1 MLQRVCTVYPRLVSE
16 TTVADRVP
24 YKCMRIGFCAQSLRE
39 TGKRTTPTTRDSCCV
54 SESVRSNDRIVPYS
68 KASPPVQSATPP
80 QKQEQRT
87 PEIRIGIPGHVHN
100 VRSQPRYV
108 IHKYRSTPRLGNKF
122 GPFAASTRWAQVWK
136 LFSVLCPHLRGC
148 QCSYSKTIDSVMDAG
163 RQPHGSLLPGYL
175 PSRLGISQGFL
186 LIWRV

>member
-1 MLQRVCTVYPRLVSE
+1 
-16 TTVADRVP
+16 
-24 YKCMRIGFCAQSLRE
+24 MRIGFCAQSLRE

-54 SESVRSNDRIVPYS
+54 VNQCDRTIGSCRTVRLPLRFNRRRRL
-68 KASPPVQSATPP
+68 
-80 QKQEQRT
+80 KQEQRT

-108 IHKYRSTPRLGNKF
+108 IHKYRSTPGLGNEF

-148 QCSYSKTIDSVMDAG
+148 QCSYSKTIDSVMDAA

>member
-1 MLQRVCTVYPRLVSE
+1 
-16 TTVADRVP
+16 
-24 YKCMRIGFCAQSLRE
+24 MRIGFCAQSLRE

-108 IHKYRSTPRLGNKF
+108 IHKYRSTPGLGNEF

-136 LFSVLCPHLRGC
+136 LFCVLCPHLRGC
-148 QCSYSKTIDSVMDAG
+148 QCSYSKTIDFRHG
-163 RQPHGSLLPGYL
+163 RWASASWVLA
-175 PSRLGISQGFL
+175 SRLSAFSIGYISRFSFNL
-186 LIWRV
+186 ESLMSFVR